1 MVLAAICR
9 QGDYLA
15 ALLRLRSVA
24 SPITYV
30 VGQTAVPALRGV
42 SVHRSDF
49 GARQQPR
56 FKLSSRAPI
65 EIYLAAISVRPVEDI
80 TEGQAEH
87 GVEPEQGLRQDRGW
101 HNRRIEG

>member
-1 MVLAAICR
+1 MPL
-9 QGDYLA
+9 
-15 ALLRLRSVA
+15 VA
-24 SPITYV
+24 VSDLTKTYV

-56 FKLSSRAPI
+56 FKLSSRALI

-80 TEGQAEH
+80 TKGQAEH
-87 GVEPEQGLRQDRGW
+87 GVEPEQGLAKIEAW